1 MLQVALSKYVGE
13 AEPLG
18 LCEAFVSGYVQHGQL
33 NDAEIEVL
41 PDLINLRIF
50 SNAVY
55 FTGRAIAGVAALG
68 TPLCSCKCCTV
79 GAHAS
84 GVWLT

>member
-55 FTGRAIAGVAALG
+55 FTGRAIAGAAALR
-68 TPLCSCKCCTV
+68 TPLCSREC
-79 GAHAS
+79 
-84 GVWLT
+84 